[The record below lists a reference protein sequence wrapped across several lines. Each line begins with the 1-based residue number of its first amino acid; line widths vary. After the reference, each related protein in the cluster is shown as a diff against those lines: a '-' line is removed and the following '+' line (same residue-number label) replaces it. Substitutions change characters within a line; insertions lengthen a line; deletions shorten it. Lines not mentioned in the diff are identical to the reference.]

1 MSTIHRREGR
11 AIAFYEPRSA
21 LFLAAIIGL
30 TQPVLALELN
40 PIPLTPQQWQANGD
54 VSFQRDPARQDVLV
68 VNKGYAELKNTD
80 FSNGTIE
87 FDTKFVGERIA
98 GITFRQH
105 DDQADALYFRP
116 SADCAASDECIQYMP
131 TAHHVFEWDLYGQ

>member
-1 MSTIHRREGR
+1 M
-11 AIAFYEPRSA
+11 
-21 LFLAAIIGL
+21 
-30 TQPVLALELN
+30 
-40 PIPLTPQQWQANGD
+40 
-54 VSFQRDPARQDVLV
+54 SFQRDPARQDVLV